1 MALALGAA
9 SAPQG
14 GVFTNPVCE
23 TSFPDPTTWRAPDGT
38 WRATSTAL
46 KILKSGDFFH
56 WTDTGKKLFT
66 KTELARIHKD
76 WKAIWAPDAFRLG
89 DEYLMFV
96 SLYNSAK
103 DSAIAVYSSYGPD
116 GPWMDGRILTRS
128 RDTGIRDS
136 IDPEVVR
143 DDRDGTLW
151 LFFGSTGK
159 IHRVKLSPDGRS
171 LAPDAKYEHVAGLPD
186 GPHDPLRQ
194 KVFEGAYLHRRGG
207 WWYLFA
213 SRGCYWN
220 HTYAIVV
227 GRARTLDGP
236 FLDREGRKMTD
247 GFATAV
253 LESSRGDRFFGPGH
267 NGEITTVG
275 GKDYIPYHCHV
286 DGENPKGRPLF
297 VSEIVWDKDGWPS
310 AKGHCAFYAVNGTGT
325 ETPEGYVPAMLSNGS
340 LCTTSDFLGGT
351 PPLTKKMRDL
361 RLSTGIYVAG
371 RRLLYNIYGHGRY
384 SLTLSVDGKALD
396 KPDSWSQTLD
406 PYTAKSIVTNVFGD
420 VTRVVET
427 FVASDRDV
435 IAIRQTF
442 PDMNGQA
449 ARSTCTAL
457 NGQAASSTSMVLNG
471 RCIEA
476 GIDYTPHR
484 DPEKRIVVEPWEELP
499 DGRAYSFTAY
509 GRHIDKTRITIRNA
523 KEDGAF
529 VTFISYDKQ
538 GDKPYSGTYA
548 DLAKRHE
555 DAWRKYYSTSFV
567 QVPDAKLMRMRVMA
581 EYQLKCCVTRW
592 ALPVGIFPSHWNGN
606 SFAFDEL
613 YGMQGLLSSGHFDEA
628 RHVAD
633 FRFDTLGQ
641 AKKRVGG
648 KGRGARWYWECME
661 DTVKEGAPS
670 GHWLDHIFH
679 MSAIAQTCN
688 LTASYTG
695 DIDLLRE
702 KMYPVM
708 RECARFYRDQY
719 VYDAADGSSFV
730 GICTDLERLGA
741 AKERPC
747 MTTCGIIHTF
757 RACADAADRLG
768 VDAAEA
774 ADWREKAARLEKSL
788 PVKDGR
794 FVPAANAMDAVSM
807 GTLAGYFP
815 FPIFPKGH
823 REQTA
828 AVDFFLAQG
837 TKAGNMYSV
846 GKKICPWYAATM
858 AMAALRAGRYEKV
871 YPFIMAAAVSA
882 GLFGEYWEINE
893 PGAFRIHP
901 WFMTAAG
908 NCLYAMNQM
917 LLMEAD
923 GECRIGAG
931 VPKEW
936 KDWSFRL
943 PAESGYEVDFAMKNG
958 KVTKLMLREGE
969 RPREP
974 QCEAERPSEPRTVNL
989 VLPDGSRRKV
999 TFDNKEVIRVD
1010 CQES

>member
-1 MALALGAA
+1 MGGSRFVAA
-9 SAPQG
+9 
-14 GVFTNPVCE
+14 TDWMKPVPLCDRAVCGE
-23 TSFPDPTTWRAPDGT
+23 GTEAPDG
-38 WRATSTAL
+38 
-46 KILKSGDFFH
+46 
-56 WTDTGKKLFT
+56 
-66 KTELARIHKD
+66 
-76 WKAIWAPDAFRLG
+76 
-89 DEYLMFV
+89 
-96 SLYNSAK
+96 
-103 DSAIAVYSSYGPD
+103 
-116 GPWMDGRILTRS
+116 
-128 RDTGIRDS
+128 
-136 IDPEVVR
+136 
-143 DDRDGTLW
+143 
-151 LFFGSTGK
+151 
-159 IHRVKLSPDGRS
+159 
-171 LAPDAKYEHVAGLPD
+171 
-186 GPHDPLRQ
+186 
-194 KVFEGAYLHRRGG
+194 
-207 WWYLFA
+207 
-213 SRGCYWN
+213 
-220 HTYAIVV
+220 
-227 GRARTLDGP
+227 
-236 FLDREGRKMTD
+236 
-247 GFATAV
+247 
-253 LESSRGDRFFGPGH
+253 
-267 NGEITTVG
+267 
-275 GKDYIPYHCHV
+275 YI
-286 DGENPKGRPLF
+286 
-297 VSEIVWDKDGWPS
+297 
-310 AKGHCAFYAVNGTGT
+310 
-325 ETPEGYVPAMLSNGS
+325 PAMLSNGS
-340 LCTTSDFLGGT
+340 LCTTTDFLGGT
-351 PPLTKKMRDL
+351 PPLTKEMRAR
-361 RLSTGIYVAG
+361 RLSTGIFIAG

-384 SLTLSVDGKALD
+384 SLTLSVDGKVLD
-396 KPDSWSQTLD
+396 KPDRWSQTLD

-442 PDMNGQA
+442 ICSDGTKPVPPANDTGGQRFVA
-449 ARSTCTAL
+449 AL
-457 NGQAASSTSMVLNG
+457 NGH
-471 RCIEA
+471 RIEA
-476 GIDYTPHR
+476 SIEYTPHR
-484 DPEKRIVVEPWEELP
+484 DPERRIIVEPWEELP

-509 GRHIDKTRITIRNA
+509 GRHIDKTRITIRNE

-538 GDKPYSGTYA
+538 GEKPYAGTYA
-548 DLAKRHE
+548 DLVNRHKA
-555 DAWRKYYSTSFV
+555 AWRKYYSTSSV
-567 QVPDAKLMRMRVMA
+567 QIPDAKLMRMRVMA
-581 EYQLKCCVTRW
+581 EYQLKCNVTHW

-633 FRFDTLGQ
+633 FRFNTLGQ

-648 KGRGARWYWECME
+648 GGRGARWYWECME

-679 MSAIAQTCN
+679 MSAVAQTCN

-757 RACADAADRLG
+757 RVCADAADRLG
-768 VDAAEA
+768 VDAEEA
-774 ADWREKAARLEKSL
+774 ADWRDKAARLEKSL

-794 FVPAANAMDAVSM
+794 FVPAVNAMDAVSM

-823 REQTA
+823 KEQTA
-828 AVDFFLAQG
+828 AVDFFLAKG
-837 TKAGNMYSV
+837 VRAGNMYAV

-871 YPFIMAAAVSA
+871 YPFIMEAAASA
-882 GLFGEYWEINE
+882 GLFDEYWEINE
-893 PGAFRIHP
+893 PKSVQIHP

-936 KDWSFRL
+936 NDWSFRL
-943 PAESGYEVDFAMKNG
+943 PAESGYEVDFAMRDG
-958 KVTKLMLREGE
+958 KVVRLMLREGG
-969 RPREP
+969 
-974 QCEAERPSEPRTVNL
+974 CSHPSQRTEGNVTRHRMVNL
-989 VLPDGSRRKV
+989 VLPDGSRRTV
-999 TFDNKEVIRVD
+999 SFDNGGCRSD
-1010 CQES
+1010 LCF

>member
-1 MALALGAA
+1 MGYCKLNLSEVDFHVHDAVKGLLLTGFVTLAAFAACGANA
-9 SAPQG
+9 VGAPEEWI
-14 GVFTNPVCE
+14 VH
-23 TSFPDPTTWRAPDGT
+23 GT
-38 WRATSTAL
+38 
-46 KILKSGDFFH
+46 
-56 WTDTGKKLFT
+56 
-66 KTELARIHKD
+66 
-76 WKAIWAPDAFRLG
+76 DA
-89 DEYLMFV
+89 E
-96 SLYNSAK
+96 A
-103 DSAIAVYSSYGPD
+103 
-116 GPWMDGRILTRS
+116 
-128 RDTGIRDS
+128 
-136 IDPEVVR
+136 
-143 DDRDGTLW
+143 
-151 LFFGSTGK
+151 
-159 IHRVKLSPDGRS
+159 
-171 LAPDAKYEHVAGLPD
+171 
-186 GPHDPLRQ
+186 
-194 KVFEGAYLHRRGG
+194 
-207 WWYLFA
+207 
-213 SRGCYWN
+213 
-220 HTYAIVV
+220 
-227 GRARTLDGP
+227 
-236 FLDREGRKMTD
+236 
-247 GFATAV
+247 
-253 LESSRGDRFFGPGH
+253 
-267 NGEITTVG
+267 
-275 GKDYIPYHCHV
+275 
-286 DGENPKGRPLF
+286 
-297 VSEIVWDKDGWPS
+297 
-310 AKGHCAFYAVNGTGT
+310 
-325 ETPEGYVPAMLSNGS
+325 PEGYIPAMLSNGS

-351 PPLTKKMRDL
+351 PPLTKKMRNFK
-361 RLSTGIYVAG
+361 LSTGIFIAG

-384 SLTLSVDGKALD
+384 SLTLSVDGKVLD
-396 KPDSWSQTLD
+396 KPDSWSQMLD

-442 PDMNGQA
+442 PGTDES
-449 ARSTCTAL
+449 RIS
-457 NGQAASSTSMVLNG
+457 
-471 RCIEA
+471 I

-484 DPEKRIVVEPWEELP
+484 DPERRIVVEPWEELP

-538 GDKPYSGTYA
+538 GEKPYAGTYA
-548 DLAKRHE
+548 DLEKRHE
-555 DAWRKYYSTSFV
+555 AAWRKYYSTSSV
-567 QVPDAKLMRMRVMA
+567 QIPDAKLMRMRVMA
-581 EYQLKCCVTRW
+581 EYQLKCNVTRW

-633 FRFDTLGQ
+633 FRFNTLGQ

-648 KGRGARWYWECME
+648 GGRGARWYWECM
-661 DTVKEGAPS
+661 DDAVREGAPS

-708 RECARFYRDQY
+708 RECARFYRTQY

-741 AKERPC
+741 ARERPC

-757 RACADAADRLG
+757 RICADAADRLG

-774 ADWREKAARLEKSL
+774 ADWREKAARFEKSL

-823 REQTA
+823 KEQTA

-837 TKAGNMYSV
+837 TKAGNMYAV

-858 AMAALRAGRYEKV
+858 SMAALRAGRYEKV
-871 YPFIMAAAVSA
+871 YPFIRKVAASA
-882 GLFGEYWEINE
+882 GCYGEYWEINE
-893 PGAFRIHP
+893 PGGVQIKP

-943 PAESGYEVDFAMKNG
+943 PAESGYEVEFAMKDG
-958 KVTKLMLREGE
+958 KVTKLVLREGE

-974 QCEAERPSEPRTVNL
+974 HPPRHVNV
-989 VLPDGSRRKV
+989 VLPDGSRRTIDLK
-999 TFDNKEVIRVD
+999 FKET
-1010 CQES
+1010 SK